1 MRPPGLCEPTPQ
13 ALRRYRRSNLHRW
26 SRSGVIAP
34 ANSSKCDLTW
44 PSRFFLRGVVK
55 GSQGIFPQ
63 PLSGRPPSRH
73 NFLMSLDSHCRV
85 AYAYGGSMRIVSV
98 VLPAAIAAK
107 NPSAAKVW
115 HTENRSVFCA
125 TRIPAVFSFIPF
137 AMILTLSACAGPRI
151 AGNEIGGVVPLVGT
165 TQEHAVD
172 AARTHCSIYGRS
184 ARILA
189 IRAEEGGKAVFE
201 CV

>member
-1 MRPPGLCEPTPQ
+1 
-13 ALRRYRRSNLHRW
+13 
-26 SRSGVIAP
+26 
-34 ANSSKCDLTW
+34 
-44 PSRFFLRGVVK
+44 
-55 GSQGIFPQ
+55 
-63 PLSGRPPSRH
+63 
-73 NFLMSLDSHCRV
+73 
-85 AYAYGGSMRIVSV
+85 MRIVSV

-107 NPSAAKVW
+107 NPSGAKVW
-115 HTENRSVFCA
+115 HTENRSLFCA

-137 AMILTLSACAGPRI
+137 ALILTLSACAGPRV